1 LYVQIITNLIG
12 VAIVP
17 SGLTQFRKH
26 LPYIKPWDKELAI
39 KTIKQVEKWQAKFQ
53 KEFNQTIVYLA
64 DEFYY
69 LSEKPIPA
77 PKHYDEFH
85 FLEDGVGTTSYFYKY
100 FNKYQKTL
108 PKSID
113 SKREV
118 TVVCGVI
125 AEKYLEKAV
134 NRMNEIENLK
144 VNLIPIENKFYGKEI
159 VVTGLLTGQ
168 DIISGLKNKKLGDY
182 VIIPSVTLRSFETVF
197 LDDYTVRDIE
207 ESLNVSILISEM
219 GANNFINSC
228 LGFDLF

>member
-1 LYVQIITNLIG
+1 
-12 VAIVP
+12 
-17 SGLTQFRKH
+17 
-26 LPYIKPWDKELAI
+26 
-39 KTIKQVEKWQAKFQ
+39 
-53 KEFNQTIVYLA
+53 
-64 DEFYY
+64 
-69 LSEKPIPA
+69 
-77 PKHYDEFH
+77 
-85 FLEDGVGTTSYFYKY
+85 
-100 FNKYQKTL
+100 
-108 PKSID
+108 
-113 SKREV
+113 
-118 TVVCGVI
+118 
-125 AEKYLEKAV
+125 
-134 NRMNEIENLK
+134 MNEIENLK